1 MRRNITFQKLPY
13 CDISAGGSVFV
24 TALVVALALLSP
36 AMAQQSD
43 EGVGEDATDN
53 IFIGRFVLD
62 EGGGPQLLEITDW
75 SRDVRSVEVT
85 ELGKDLKPQ
94 RNWLVAVE
102 KGTFRLRTCINGM
115 QYRIR
120 LHDKRHTCAAPT
132 VPYTGEWTFVYPLGQ
147 REYSKSLPVTKA
159 PHRTERLTVELRIKN
174 MDKPVRGARLA
185 LTQLDGQIKRRAF
198 LTTNDAGLAP
208 FHISHRP
215 GAAYQLSVPSHQGG
229 IERDW
234 LKKAPWEREYPR
246 VRSFETEPFR
256 LDEVGDRYVW
266 RLEPR
271 NRQETLVVEVQGLE
285 DVGESTRPDIYM
297 WTETP
302 HAAQAGYFEGIRT
315 RKENEG
321 RVVKECWIFDKR
333 GRRAAH
339 TLVVMTDEGHLVDMK
354 QSDYKTCRDWV
365 KAELYRIEDGRWRG
379 VFFDVPPGDY
389 YGLQLGDWQMP
400 EDVVL
405 EDSGR
410 IQIKPD
416 SELPVLVNVNATDTR
431 SAPQYATVIGTVTD
445 KKGQAFAGALIQ
457 AKGRGGP
464 GTSNNTYATT
474 SEDGSFELGKLK
486 PGNYV
491 IKAECA
497 NGRTLVVVRHLSPGR
512 HRVQFRGQR
521 APSFSGRV
529 VDSAGRAV
537 ANASLEAIELGA
549 PSKHGVSTVAD
560 KDGRYQLTVPTD
572 GVTYAVAAEAAV
584 SNTQDGWH
592 IHFLE
597 KKVNGPGTK
606 LDITLPDTV
615 RINGKIILPDALRS
629 RIENSG
635 VLAIKSMRYAS
646 SLSYPGVKT
655 SNDYSF
661 VLDLVPGRYNLFF
674 VGALLQEKGKKLK
687 HPMVPLGVFDVP
699 DDEAEV
705 VYEKNLTKSMFQE
718 AWTLKEFRRRIKEA
732 RSEVGQAV
740 DN

>member
-1 MRRNITFQKLPY
+1 M
-13 CDISAGGSVFV
+13 GS
-24 TALVVALALLSP
+24 P
-36 AMAQQSD
+36 
-43 EGVGEDATDN
+43 DA
-53 IFIGRFVLD
+53 
-62 EGGGPQLLEITDW
+62 
-75 SRDVRSVEVT
+75 
-85 ELGKDLKPQ
+85 
-94 RNWLVAVE
+94 
-102 KGTFRLRTCINGM
+102 
-115 QYRIR
+115 Y
-120 LHDKRHTCAAPT
+120 
-132 VPYTGEWTFVYPLGQ
+132 
-147 REYSKSLPVTKA
+147 
-159 PHRTERLTVELRIKN
+159 
-174 MDKPVRGARLA
+174 
-185 LTQLDGQIKRRAF
+185 
-198 LTTNDAGLAP
+198 
-208 FHISHRP
+208 
-215 GAAYQLSVPSHQGG
+215 
-229 IERDW
+229 
-234 LKKAPWEREYPR
+234 
-246 VRSFETEPFR
+246 
-256 LDEVGDRYVW
+256 
-266 RLEPR
+266 
-271 NRQETLVVEVQGLE
+271 
-285 DVGESTRPDIYM
+285 
-297 WTETP
+297 
-302 HAAQAGYFEGIRT
+302 
-315 RKENEG
+315 
-321 RVVKECWIFDKR
+321 
-333 GRRAAH
+333 
-339 TLVVMTDEGHLVDMK
+339 
-354 QSDYKTCRDWV
+354 
-365 KAELYRIEDGRWRG
+365 
-379 VFFDVPPGDY
+379 
-389 YGLQLGDWQMP
+389 
-400 EDVVL
+400 
-405 EDSGR
+405 
-410 IQIKPD
+410 
-416 SELPVLVNVNATDTR
+416 
-431 SAPQYATVIGTVTD
+431 VIGTVTD

-464 GTSNNTYATT
+464 GTRNNTYATT

-491 IKAECA
+491 IKAECG

-674 VGALLQEKGKKLK
+674 VGALLQEKGKKPK

-699 DDEAEV
+699 DEEAEV

-732 RSEVGQAV
+732 RMVREVEVVAAASARRPVGDADERRTV
-740 DN
+740 DVVADRLVG